1 MNTNTTITAIA
12 TPIGTGGIGV
22 IRLSGKNA
30 LKIAQSIFT
39 PFNNLKIEH
48 KKAVF
53 GTVNFENC
61 SDNCLLLYFKAPHS
75 FTGEDVVELQ
85 MHGGVFLLNETV
97 KALIKNG
104 ATMAEPGE
112 FSKRAVI
119 NGKMDITQA
128 EALIDMINAQSS
140 AEIKVASSQ
149 MRGEL
154 KQKLMQISNSLL
166 NQIATI
172 EVALDYPEHEEAQ
185 TQLNLENE
193 LPLILEEIYKLINT
207 QNLGAQ
213 IKNGVNVALA
223 GLPNVGKS
231 SLLNALLGYDRAI
244 VTNIEG
250 TTRDTLCESYNF
262 NGVRFN
268 VTDTAGIRESTD
280 EVEKQGVMR
289 AISSQKEADIVLF
302 LIDNNSKNSTIQQK
316 NDAILQNLITN
327 CSNFITV
334 LNKSD
339 IENNNEIKHDIA
351 ISAKNK
357 TNIPELKQLIFD
369 RTIDKQT
376 LSEVN
381 IITNQRHSELL
392 NKAAECLSQAIVD
405 LTNYSLDCV
414 AVLVKQAF
422 ELIGQ
427 ITGETTS
434 EDIINTIFSKFCL
447 GK

>member
-140 AEIKVASSQ
+140 AEIKVASNQ

-172 EVALDYPEHEEAQ
+172 EVALDYPEHEEVQ

-316 NDAILQNLITN
+316 NDVILQNLITN
-327 CSNFITV
+327 CSNYITV

-357 TNIPELKQLIFD
+357 TNITELKQLIFD

>member
-48 KKAVF
+48 KKAIF

-85 MHGGVFLLNETV
+85 MHGGVFLLNETI

-316 NDAILQNLITN
+316 NDVILQNLITN
-327 CSNFITV
+327 CSNYITV

-357 TNIPELKQLIFD
+357 TNITELKQLIFD

>member
-223 GLPNVGKS
+223 GIPNVGKS

-268 VTDTAGIRESTD
+268 VTDTAGIRESND

-316 NDAILQNLITN
+316 NDVILQNLITN
-327 CSNFITV
+327 CSNYITV

-357 TNIPELKQLIFD
+357 TNITELKQLIFD